1 MNMIELERFDLMSLL
16 NKSKEASTWIL
27 IDNRLRERDDE
38 IIELRRLLTI
48 PNQKNWE
55 LINEKLRPIGVVEWR
70 NNNNLNISS
79 NTSIGG

>member
-1 MNMIELERFDLMSLL
+1 MIELERFDLMSLL